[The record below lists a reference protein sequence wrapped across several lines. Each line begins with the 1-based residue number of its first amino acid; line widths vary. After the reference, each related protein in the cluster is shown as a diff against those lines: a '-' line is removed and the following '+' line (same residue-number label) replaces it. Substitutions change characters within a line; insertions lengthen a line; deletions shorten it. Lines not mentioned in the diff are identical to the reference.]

1 MKTNRREFMQ
11 GVGLVLASLLSTRC
25 SPRTT
30 CYEPIQPTPTAP
42 TPMPTCYT
50 VVPTPSPQP
59 SVGQSK
65 EWDSLRQPWHDLDR
79 LAQDAPNL
87 ERGEKTRERLV
98 ADHQRALDKL
108 VAAGDLDP
116 IVAEEM
122 QAAFEGAAYHIWRAN
137 APMTCYE
144 SVPFPDY
151 QVESSSDLARQ
162 ADMLAE
168 MAEQSAIDEATV
180 TQVQAAIERDVA
192 FLAMATDDQRALLEQ
207 VHEADNGTHDFPRLA
222 ELDMDVPSESVEAAR
237 ILVELLLERE

>member
-11 GVGLVLASLLSTRC
+11 GVGLVLASLLTTRC

-30 CYEPIQPTPTAP
+30 CYEPIQPGPITP

-79 LAQDAPNL
+79 LAHDAPDR
-87 ERGEKTRERLV
+87 ERGEQTHERLV

-108 VAAGDLDP
+108 VAGDDLDP
-116 IVAEEM
+116 IVAAEM
-122 QAAFEGAAYHIWRAN
+122 QAAFEGAAYHVWRAN
-137 APMTCYE
+137 ASITCYAI
-144 SVPFPDY
+144 SLPDY
-151 QVESSSDLARQ
+151 EIESSSDLARQ
-162 ADMLAE
+162 SDLLAE

-180 TQVQAAIERDVA
+180 AQAQAAIERDVA
-192 FLAMATDDQRALLEQ
+192 FLAMATDDQRALIEQ
-207 VHEADNGTHDFPRLA
+207 VLEADDGTHDFPDLA
-222 ELDMDVPSESVEAAR
+222 ELDVDVPPESVEAAR